1 MFNQVPKSLRIPTVI
16 RQSDIRSRGESAS
29 ASFEQGMDTMT
40 GIFSNFAAGLA
51 AEHYD
56 KKAGLGTVDKET
68 VDKYN
73 EAGVPFIWEQ
83 VKHLTPSQFE
93 LQAREYVEDNLRGE
107 RINQEYGATNTVAG
121 LAPELINPANFIP
134 AARLASVLGK
144 AGGATLRADPINL
157 ALAKGQR
164 FKASALTYKKYA
176 KEAFLGNAAVE
187 PLYYMDAQ
195 YSGQHYGV
203 EDAAMNTLLG
213 TGVGVGF
220 FGTVS
225 AGLTFRQGTRTNL
238 QVQMFEDMY
247 HFMETGNLEGAA
259 NVLFRNDPKFRKQ
272 LEKVSSL
279 RDVLEE
285 AYQGTGNLNL
295 SSLSDDQL
303 RTLKSSVEAYFNKG
317 FEISLNRTMSEMLAE
332 EVKNNPKI
340 SVPELSTKYREQ
352 YIRIFDALRSEDFSK
367 LSEVDRGVL
376 VKVLKNPD
384 LFDQS
389 SAARFESRKAET
401 DFDIFQ
407 RPISV
412 GVRSDLDAAFG
423 PDFVVQSPN
432 ADHLYN
438 RFKTA
443 LESLRKAGKH
453 VEANRLSE
461 ITEDLEGFVESPTDF
476 KSLSFLTREITNAEY
491 SAGIITDA
499 QRPQTPIRPFTG
511 DFDVDKRGFWG
522 EQVRMF
528 RSGDAPLTPK
538 EGYVYRGVTQEGAG
552 YSIDNEGNLIIRPR
566 SDEMFTRAVG
576 EEKGRGSSYS
586 SDPSEAA
593 HYAMFNNL
601 QEYRVRQEESLGGIV
616 YDPSDDLLP
625 PVVLEIKA
633 EALQKNPA
641 LKQVLEGTETE
652 SRVVHTEEL
661 KLSKDDFKEYQL
673 DSDLHSDFLSA
684 PEEGVLGDVVLESK
698 SFTPLRVDQLD
709 PEKIGYMAEAYD
721 EAYYILNLLHE
732 NKVKTLEEL
741 VDKGKM
747 TAGERTKILKR
758 FNKLY
763 MRAYAKEVKLASEV
777 INNIFGREIPIR
789 KVSKDTKLST
799 LGYVGFLDDRIHINR
814 AEVIIANA
822 SSVFEIIVHEAGHVL
837 KNIDPDSWNQIDSL
851 IRDNPDLYTAMID
864 HIHFKRKY
872 SMDKAEQ
879 EIPSV
884 ALEWAITKRAFW
896 QELSKA
902 NKPLFEKLKDS
913 LTEIFI
919 RLQELFK
926 AQGLRSIFNDAEL
939 RKLLRPDV
947 TPDELAQAIARV
959 INESREKRFGAN
971 KIFKAVEAVRA
982 NVTRIANT
990 EPIAGP
996 TYTERFIEE
1005 NTPRDKIVDD
1015 NEFLAVDYVDSFLGR
1030 VATVLGKNKNDV
1042 RDLLELLVTPELKL
1056 ADEPELIDYSDFK
1069 SRVQKITST
1078 ILDEEGTV
1086 YDPLV
1091 EADYEALYEN
1101 LRQLLQNKSEEGL
1114 IISRNADLYRRIQ
1127 RRKATDPEGVDGL
1140 SAEQFEILVYHE
1152 EQAATVINNAMKREM
1167 LVEELA
1173 KVETNK
1179 GKIAVL
1185 RSILDGQERAGTPAK
1200 AGLEYEML
1208 AEAQE
1213 AVTPLLDVLYRHGL
1227 QDLFIPDT
1235 TLGMFSKQDNRREYE
1250 MFGKRRIE
1258 RSMEFHR
1265 QLHKALLK
1273 RELPEEWSD
1282 KPPLVELFDVL
1293 QATELHVLK
1302 KLNKAGLRISK
1313 LSDFGGVSQRWDPAI
1328 IYDMGLDAFKAR
1340 MLGVMDVEATSRA
1353 LGDVLYVNGR
1363 PEPFDVNKF
1372 IDQWYESLD
1381 PSRRVEDDVQ
1391 VFDLENNFAGRLVR
1405 LKPDYATETLI
1416 EFSGYEN
1423 MGLLM
1428 IQQIQRLASVAHMA
1442 KVAGTKPNELLS
1454 GVLKGIGK
1462 GEGSKSAKATIDA
1475 MTGILE
1481 NPVDV
1486 ALAKQADVVK
1496 KLSNILFMSGA
1507 GISSLTDIPLAAST
1521 LEVQGVR
1528 FGENNATF
1536 LQAWRDA
1543 VARRFGND
1551 RAKMKDYWL
1560 GAGAGLDILNNSV
1573 IKRFTNTDLGSNFL
1587 DKANKVVFR
1596 VNGLEPLTLIHQEMY
1611 VDMITRGMAMELGAL
1626 NPESAHVSHL
1636 RNFGFKD
1643 AEIVALKESIKAD
1656 PNGVLRIVPNNVK
1669 SKQLATKLRTYI
1681 TKYMRQAVFM
1691 PDQGTRA
1698 QLVLGFRRGTP
1709 AGEMAYIAT
1718 QYMPFM
1724 AGMSKLLYRRFIR
1737 GNYGV
1742 GSPDMMYKMAHLVS
1756 YLGGA
1761 MAFGYMVTAIKD
1773 FIRGK
1778 EPIGLDGLTAFDVS
1792 RIVQQSGVLGVL
1804 EIPLDVKDWG
1814 PLSALAPLPST
1825 VFGIGI
1831 DTFEGDL
1838 DGVAD
1843 GIGALTGG
1851 QILGPPQWL
1860 HGMIGESMA
1869 QTLNEMQLDLLDYNN
1884 Q

>member
-1 MFNQVPKSLRIPTVI
+1 
-16 RQSDIRSRGESAS
+16 
-29 ASFEQGMDTMT
+29 MT

-93 LQAREYVEDNLRGE
+93 LQAREYVEDSLRGE
-107 RINQEYGATNTVAG
+107 RINQEYGVTNTVSG
-121 LAPELINPANFIP
+121 LAPELINPVNFIP
-134 AARLASVLGK
+134 AARLASVLGR
-144 AGGATLRADPINL
+144 AGGATLKVDPINL
-157 ALAKGQR
+157 AIAKGQR

-195 YSGQHYGV
+195 YSGQHYGL
-203 EDAAMNTLLG
+203 EDSAMNVLLG

-247 HFMETGNLEGAA
+247 HFMETGNLEGAT

-303 RTLKSSVEAYFNKG
+303 RTLKSTVEGYFNKG
-317 FEISLNRTMSEMLAE
+317 FEISLNRTISEMLAD

-340 SVPELSTKYREQ
+340 SVLELSSKYREQ

-367 LSEVDRGVL
+367 LSEVDRGIL
-376 VKVLKNPD
+376 VKVLKNPN

-389 SAARFESRKAET
+389 SAGRFESRVAET
-401 DFDIFQ
+401 DFDRAQ
-407 RPISV
+407 
-412 GVRSDLDAAFG
+412 A
-423 PDFVVQSPN
+423 
-432 ADHLYN
+432 
-438 RFKTA
+438 
-443 LESLRKAGKH
+443 ESLRPTGESPIDLTKSGKSGRFFEKDRKKFSSITKLISRGSDRSSSKAYADAAGDLANTGTYTSDDVVGISAEGARSNRVAPDFDEIDRA
-453 VEANRLSE
+453 VEAGV
-461 ITEDLEGFVESPTDF
+461 TF
-476 KSLSFLTREITNAEY
+476 
-491 SAGIITDA
+491 ITDVKA
-499 QRPQTPIRPFTG
+499 DRN
-511 DFDVDKRGFWG
+511 RGYNVG
-522 EQVRMF
+522 EREVAAHLE
-528 RSGDAPLTPK
+528 SK
-538 EGYVYRGVTQEGAG
+538 GYVEVLDGVWKRRGAEARAQEGAEP
-552 YSIDNEGNLIIRPR
+552 DLPR
-566 SDEMFTRAVG
+566 M
-576 EEKGRGSSYS
+576 EETK
-586 SDPSEAA
+586 P
-593 HYAMFNNL
+593 
-601 QEYRVRQEESLGGIV
+601 
-616 YDPSDDLLP
+616 
-625 PVVLEIKA
+625 
-633 EALQKNPA
+633 
-641 LKQVLEGTETE
+641 
-652 SRVVHTEEL
+652 
-661 KLSKDDFKEYQL
+661 
-673 DSDLHSDFLSA
+673 
-684 PEEGVLGDVVLESK
+684 
-698 SFTPLRVDQLD
+698 FTPLRVDQLD

-721 EAYYILNLLHE
+721 EAYYILNLLQE

-777 INNIFGREIPIR
+777 VNNIFGKDIPIR
-789 KVSKDTKLST
+789 KVSKDTRLST
-799 LGYVGFLDDRIHINR
+799 LGYVDFLDDKVHINR
-814 AEVIIANA
+814 AETILGTA
-822 SSVFEIIVHEAGHVL
+822 SSVFEVIVHEAGHVL
-837 KNIDPDSWNQIDSL
+837 KIIDPDSWNQIDSL
-851 IRDNPDLYTAMID
+851 IRKNPDLYTAMID

-872 SMDKAEQ
+872 SMDKVEA

-896 QELSKA
+896 LELSKA

-926 AQGLRSIFNDAEL
+926 AQELRSIFNDAEL

-947 TPDELAQAIARV
+947 TPNELAQAIARV
-959 INESREKRFGAN
+959 INESREKRFGSN
-971 KIFKAVEAVRA
+971 QIFKAVEAVRA
-982 NVTRIANT
+982 NVARIAAT
-990 EPIAGP
+990 EPIEGP
-996 TYTERFIEE
+996 TFTERFIEE
-1005 NTPRDKIVDD
+1005 NTVRDSVAED
-1015 NEFLAVDYVDSFLGR
+1015 NEFLEVDYVNSFLGR

-1056 ADEPELIDYSDFK
+1056 ADEPLLIDYSDFK
-1069 SRVQKITST
+1069 TRVQKSIST

-1101 LRQLLQNKSEEGL
+1101 LRQLLENKSEEGF
-1114 IISRNADLYRRIQ
+1114 IINRNADLYRRIE
-1127 RRKATDPEGVDGL
+1127 RRKATDPEGIDGL
-1140 SAEQFEILVYHE
+1140 SAEQFEILAYHS
-1152 EQAATVINNAMKREM
+1152 EQAVTIVSNAMKREV

-1173 KVETNK
+1173 KVQTNK

-1213 AVTPLLDVLYRHGL
+1213 AVTPLLDVLYRHGI
-1227 QDLFIPDT
+1227 QDLFMPDS
-1235 TLGMFSKQDNRREYE
+1235 TLGMFSKQDSRREYE

-1265 QLHKALLK
+1265 QLHKALLE
-1273 RELPEEWSD
+1273 RELPKEWAD

-1313 LSDFGGVSQRWDPAI
+1313 LSDFGGVSQRWDPTI

-1340 MLGVMDVEATSRA
+1340 MLEVMDVEATSRA

-1391 VFDLENNFAGRLVR
+1391 VYDLENNFAGRLVR
-1405 LKPDYATETLI
+1405 LKPEYATETLI

-1428 IQQIQRLASVAHMA
+1428 LQQIQRLASVAHMA

-1454 GVLKGIGK
+1454 GVLNGIGR
-1462 GEGSKSAKATIDA
+1462 GVGSKSAKATIDA

-1486 ALAKQADVVK
+1486 TLAKQADVVK

-1507 GISSLTDIPLAAST
+1507 GIQTLTDIPLAAST
-1521 LEVQGVR
+1521 LDVQGVR
-1528 FGENNATF
+1528 FGENNTVF

-1543 VARRFGND
+1543 IARRFGND
-1551 RAKMKDYWL
+1551 RVKMKDYWL

-1573 IKRFTNTDLGSNFL
+1573 IKRFTNTDLGSNL
-1587 DKANKVVFR
+1587 WDKANKIVFR
-1596 VNGLEPLTLIHQEMY
+1596 VNGVEPLTLIHQEMY

-1636 RNFGFKD
+1636 RNFGFTD
-1643 AEIVALKESIKAD
+1643 VEITALKESIEAD
-1656 PNGVLRIVPNNVK
+1656 PNGVLRIVPNSVK
-1669 SKQLATKLRTYI
+1669 NKQLATKLRTYI

-1742 GSPDMMYKMAHLVS
+1742 GSPDMVYKMAHLVS

-1761 MAFGYMVTAIKD
+1761 LAFGYMTAAIKD
-1773 FIRGK
+1773 LIRGK
-1778 EPIGLDGLTAFDVS
+1778 EPLGLDGLTAFDVS
-1792 RIVQQSGVLGVL
+1792 RIVQSSGVLGVL

-1814 PLSALAPLPST
+1814 VLSALAPMPST
-1825 VFGIGI
+1825 IFGIGV
-1831 DTFEGDL
+1831 DTLQGDL

-1843 GIGALTGG
+1843 GIGDLTGG